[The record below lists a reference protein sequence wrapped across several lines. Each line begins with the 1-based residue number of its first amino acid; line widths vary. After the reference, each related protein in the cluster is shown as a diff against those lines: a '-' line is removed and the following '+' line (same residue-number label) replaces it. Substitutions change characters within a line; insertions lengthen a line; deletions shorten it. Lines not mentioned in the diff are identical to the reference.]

1 MKTLRPFLFIVVS
14 ACLAGC
20 GGSSSGH
27 SGGGGGGTS
36 TTVTMSF
43 ASGTPAVVAA
53 KIGTGAFAAQSLTA
67 GKLTLS
73 IPSGTTDFAV
83 AYVCSAPSV
92 LSVEHIYEATLSD
105 GTSFTLP
112 CVVPE
117 DHPTGPTGAL
127 TGNVDMA
134 AISEARQLIL
144 AVSNGTLA
152 TTFNTAAD
160 TAFNLTVPAGTDRVE
175 VLAYD
180 APSPGLGTTTTLL
193 AARNFDNQ
201 SVPGALN
208 GGAQVVLGSADRT
221 TLEPITYTNV
231 PAGYSASTFVGLL
244 MANGAGGF
252 AISQSASQYPALPA
266 GAVESGDSYALIA
279 SARNAAK
286 PTEIMYVAKSAT
298 TAGPVS
304 FAFPTPWAYAGPSPA
319 ALPTFN
325 FNYTGFDQS
334 TNVNQLASITWGL
347 APSTQISIEASASFQ
362 NGSTTLQIPDLS
374 AIQGFFPAPTSGTRV
389 IWVAL
394 IGEGGLVDQQPATTD
409 STASVTN
416 SGTYTVP

>member
-1 MKTLRPFLFIVVS
+1 MKIVRPFLFIVVS

-20 GGSSSGH
+20 GGTSSGH

-36 TTVTMSF
+36 TTVSVSF

-53 KIGTGAFAAQSLTA
+53 KIGTGSFQAQSLTA

-83 AYVCSAPSV
+83 AYVCPAPFV
-92 LSVEHIYEATLSD
+92 LAVEHIYEATLTD

-117 DHPTGPTGAL
+117 DRGPTGAL
-127 TGNVDMA
+127 TGNVDIA
-134 AISEARQLIL
+134 ALPEANQLSL
-144 AVSNGTLA
+144 AVSNGSLA

-160 TAFNLTVPAGTDRVE
+160 TTFNLTAPAGTDRVE
-175 VLAYD
+175 VLAYE
-180 APSPGLGTTTTLL
+180 STFPGLGITSTLV
-193 AARNFDNQ
+193 AALNFDNQ
-201 SVPGALN
+201 AVPGSLN
-208 GGAQVVLGSADRT
+208 SGAQVVLGAADRT
-221 TLEPITYTNV
+221 TMQPITYTNV

-244 MANGAGGF
+244 MASRAGGF
-252 AISQSASQYPALPA
+252 AISQSTSQYPALPA
-266 GAVESGDSYALIA
+266 GAFKSGDSYAFIA
-279 SARNAAK
+279 SARNTAR
-286 PTEIMYVAKSAT
+286 PTETMFVAKSAT
-298 TAGPVS
+298 SVGPVS
-304 FAFPTPWAYAGPSPA
+304 FAFPTPWAYSGPSPA

-325 FNYTGFDQS
+325 FNYTGFAQS
-334 TNVNQLASITWGL
+334 TNVNQLAAITWGL
-347 APSTQISIEASASFQ
+347 TPSTEISMEASASYQ
-362 NGSTTLQIPDLS
+362 NGSTTLEIPDLS
-374 AIQGFFPAPTSGTRV
+374 AIQGFIPAPSSGTRV

-394 IGEGGLVDQQPATTD
+394 IGQGALVDQQPATTD

>member
-1 MKTLRPFLFIVVS
+1 MKTLQPFLFIVVS
-14 ACLAGC
+14 ACIAGC

-27 SGGGGGGTS
+27 SGGGGGTS
-36 TTVTMSF
+36 TTVSVSF
-43 ASGTPAVVAA
+43 ASGAPAVVAA
-53 KIGTGAFAAQSLTA
+53 KIGTGAFQAQSLTA

-83 AYVCSAPSV
+83 AYVCSAPSI
-92 LSVEHIYEATLSD
+92 LAVEHIYEATLTD

-112 CVVPE
+112 CVVPQ
-117 DHPTGPTGAL
+117 DRGPTGAL

-134 AISEARQLIL
+134 AISEARQLGL
-144 AVSNGTLA
+144 AVSNGSLA
-152 TTFNTAAD
+152 TTFTTAAD
-160 TAFNLTVPAGTDRVE
+160 TAFNLTAPAGTDRVE

-201 SVPGALN
+201 AVPGSLN
-208 GGAQVVLGSADRT
+208 GGAQVVLAPADRT
-221 TLEPITYTNV
+221 TFQPITYTNV
-231 PAGYSASTFVGLL
+231 PAGYSASTFVGFL

-279 SARNAAK
+279 SARNTAR

-298 TAGPVS
+298 SAGPVS
-304 FAFPTPWAYAGPSPA
+304 FALPTPWAYAGPSPA

-325 FNYTGFDQS
+325 FDYSGFAQS
-334 TNVNQLASITWGL
+334 TSVNQLAAITWAL
-347 APSTQISIEASASFQ
+347 TPSTQISMEASASYQ

-374 AIQGFFPAPTSGTRV
+374 AIQGFIPAPSSGTRV
-389 IWVAL
+389 FWVAL
-394 IGEGGLVDQQPATTD
+394 IGQGGLVDQQPATTD
-409 STASVTN
+409 STASVIN